1 MMRADSLAAVRRVPK
16 MKSQS
21 CQRRKK
27 GGEVIKPE
35 GVVSPIL
42 SMECPSCASLAAR
55 VKELEEEVARKT
67 AECIAFFDDGVE
79 KGLRI
84 KQLESIAK
92 QVIHCETC
100 GGTWYDGGLTS
111 SCPSCRIHTLEKVV
125 EAARVFIDEIDNGLI
140 SGTHDRRAYFIHN
153 LRVALKEV
161 GK

>member
-1 MMRADSLAAVRRVPK
+1 MYQVCTCP
-16 MKSQS
+16 QS
-21 CQRRKK
+21 NLTSGDPRCPVHGKQ
-27 GGEVIKPE
+27 PE
-35 GVVSPIL
+35 SVMVSWC
-42 SMECPSCASLAAR
+42 ESCASLAAR